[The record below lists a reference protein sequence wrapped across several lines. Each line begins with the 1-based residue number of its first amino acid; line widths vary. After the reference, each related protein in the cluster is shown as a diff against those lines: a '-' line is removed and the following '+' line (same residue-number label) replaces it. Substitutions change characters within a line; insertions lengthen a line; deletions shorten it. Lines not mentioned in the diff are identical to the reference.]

1 MATTRNATRI
11 EHALPAVLIAAGL
24 IAAGLAA
31 AGPAYGHGEEV
42 HEGEA
47 KAAPQAAPAAEPA
60 QAGQKMG
67 GHRMMGTDRM
77 SSPDMPNMHMPSMN
91 PARGRKVFVSK
102 GCVACHAINGVG
114 GHDAANLDAHTMQPM
129 MNPFEFAAKMWTM
142 APAMIYAQ
150 EEALGEQIL
159 FTGDELADIIAFVH
173 NDEAQHGF
181 GEADLTAEARKMMHH
196 EHGAPGGGPKAHAEE
211 LGHMHMEGQGHG
223 SEKKHSD

>member
-1 MATTRNATRI
+1 MATTRNATGIR
-11 EHALPAVLIAAGL
+11 HALSAVLLAAGL

-31 AGPAYGHGEEV
+31 AGPVHGHGDEV

-47 KAAPQAAPAAEPA
+47 KAAPQAAPPAEPA
-60 QAGQKMG
+60 QGGDKMG
-67 GHRMMGTDRM
+67 GHKMMGMDRM
-77 SSPDMPNMHMPSMN
+77 SSPDMPNMRMPSMN
-91 PARGRKVFVSK
+91 PARGRKLFVSK

-114 GHDAANLDAHTMQPM
+114 GHDATSLDAHTMQPM
-129 MNPFEFAAKMWTM
+129 MNPFEFAAKMWSM

-181 GEADLTAEARKMMHH
+181 GETDLTAEARKMMHH
-196 EHGAPGGGPKAHAEE
+196 EHGAPGGGPEAHAEE
-211 LGHMHMEGQGHG
+211 LGHMHGA
-223 SEKKHSD
+223 KHAD

>member
-1 MATTRNATRI
+1 MAATRNPTRFR
-11 EHALPAVLIAAGL
+11 HALSAVL

-31 AGPAYGHGEEV
+31 AGPAHGHGDEV

-47 KAAPQAAPAAEPA
+47 KAAAQAAPAAEPA
-60 QAGQKMG
+60 QG
-67 GHRMMGTDRM
+67 GHMMMGTDRF

-91 PARGRKVFVSK
+91 PTRGRRLFVSK

-114 GHDAANLDAHTMQPM
+114 GHDATNLDAHTMQPM
-129 MNPFEFAAKMWTM
+129 MNPFEFAAKMWRM

-173 NDEAQHGF
+173 NDEAQHDF
-181 GEADLTAEARKMMHH
+181 GETDLTPEARKMMHH
-196 EHGAPGGGPKAHAEE
+196 EHGTPGGGPEAHGEE
-211 LGHMHMEGQGHG
+211 LGHTHMQGG
-223 SEKKHSD
+223 KHAD